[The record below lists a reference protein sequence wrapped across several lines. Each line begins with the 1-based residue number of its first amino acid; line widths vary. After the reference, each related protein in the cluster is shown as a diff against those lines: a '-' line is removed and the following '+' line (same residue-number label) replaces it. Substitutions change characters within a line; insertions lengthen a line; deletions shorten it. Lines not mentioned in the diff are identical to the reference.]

1 VKAEL
6 PITKRG
12 DTTIFKVAAFEKGNE
27 NNLGDLLK
35 IYQVLV

>member
-12 DTTIFKVAAFEKGNE
+12 DTTIFKVAAFEKGMKIIWVIC
-27 NNLGDLLK
+27 LK